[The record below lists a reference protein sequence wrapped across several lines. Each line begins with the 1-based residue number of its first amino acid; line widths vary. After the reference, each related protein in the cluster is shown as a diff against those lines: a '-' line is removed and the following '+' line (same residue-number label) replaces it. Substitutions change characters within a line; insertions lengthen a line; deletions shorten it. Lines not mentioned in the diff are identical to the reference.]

1 MPIRSAPSTVP
12 VIETERLL
20 LRGHTLDDFDDSAA
34 LWADPE
40 VTRFIGGEPQ
50 TREEAWTRLLRY
62 VGHWSVMGFG
72 YWVVTDREAG
82 RFAGEIGFAEFRR
95 AIDPPIEGMPEM
107 GWVLA
112 GWARGR
118 GFATEAVRA
127 ALDWSTAH
135 FGPDQ
140 RTVCLIAPGNVASIR
155 VAEKCG
161 YARTGEA
168 DFHGH
173 PTLVFAR

>member
-1 MPIRSAPSTVP
+1 MQTISAPSTVP

-20 LRGHTLDDFDDSAA
+20 LRGHTLDDFGDSAA

-40 VTRFIGGEPQ
+40 VTRFIGGVPQ

-72 YWVVTDREAG
+72 YWVVTDRESG
-82 RFAGEIGFAEFRR
+82 RFAGEVGFAEFRR
-95 AIDPPIEGMPEM
+95 AIAPPIEGMPEI

-112 GWARGR
+112 RWARGR

-127 ALDWSTAH
+127 AVAWGTAH

-140 RTVCLIAPGNVASIR
+140 RTVCLIAPENLASIR
-155 VAEKCG
+155 AAEKCG
-161 YARTGEA
+161 YARSGEA
-168 DFHGH
+168 DVHGQ
-173 PTLVFAR
+173 PILVFAR